1 MPGRLLFFSLLSIFF
16 TPACV
21 EPYEFEIENKGPA
34 LVVEGLLTDVSFQ
47 ETLEYPSDGRYFSV
61 KLSYAHNVVNEKSKV
76 VSGAKVTLLSS
87 EGGEWCYTEQEEG
100 NYLLLEPEFRATN
113 EQAYKIKIV
122 LANEDS
128 FESEWQRLPAV
139 EKHPIGDISFDE
151 IYRDE
156 YEIIAGEKLVR
167 PKQGIAV
174 KIELPKNS
182 TEEAVYY
189 RWDFDPTWIYIAPL
203 LPPINKKCWVRSK
216 TYLYN
221 YTLHRDN
228 VGGYKR
234 EMFFVETYRNN
245 RFYEDFS
252 LLTRQLVINKKYH
265 QFLEEVQLQSQ
276 GNINDTPPYNIITN
290 LKPVNNSNR
299 VVGFFGLAKETA
311 TRWYFNRWDL
321 SYFVENTL
329 KKDCSQKGLPPGPEC
344 YDCLAYPFGDA
355 FLERPSWWVDKKD
368 RS

>member
-1 MPGRLLFFSLLSIFF
+1 MLIRGLIFCCIFF
-16 TPACV
+16 LTTSACV
-21 EPYEFEIENKGPA
+21 EPYQFVVENREPA
-34 LVVEGLLTDVSFQ
+34 LVVEGLLTDASYQ
-47 ETLEYPSDGRYFSV
+47 ETVKYPSDGRYFFV
-61 KLSYAHNVVNEKSKV
+61 KLSYAHDVTNQKSET
-76 VSGAKVTLLSS
+76 VSGAKVSLISS
-87 EGGEWCYTEQEEG
+87 GGEEWRYTEQEPG
-100 NYLLLEPEFRATN
+100 TYLLLDKAFKAKN
-113 EQAYKIKIV
+113 EEAYKLNIV
-122 LANEDS
+122 LENEDA
-128 FESEWQRLPAV
+128 FESDWQSLPGG
-139 EKHPIGDISFDE
+139 EKHPIGAISFDE

-156 YEIIAGEKLVR
+156 YEMIAGEKLVR
-167 PKQGIAV
+167 PTQGIAV
-174 KIELPKNS
+174 KIDLPPNP
-182 TEEAVYY
+182 TDEPVYY
-189 RWDFDPTWIYIAPL
+189 RWDFDPTWIYIVPL

-228 VGGYKR
+228 IGGYKR

-252 LLTRQLVINKKYH
+252 LLIRQLVINKEYH

-290 LKPVNNSNR
+290 LKPVNNNNK
-299 VVGFFGLAKETA
+299 VVGFFAMAKETA

-329 KKDCSQKGLPPGPEC
+329 KKDCSQKDLPPGPDC

-368 RS
+368 RR